1 MTGTNRRLLF
11 RETKEI
17 GRSIWSTQSYQK
29 AVKKPVERI
38 LKKGRK
44 YSQSVRAKA
53 NKSYKSSIKSRFN
66 ATYKYHQK
74 RITRATTAIKSSRYI
89 NPSDRRRLTGMLDDI
104 ALAFKKVKETAHNLS
119 EIQYQDMRERLSD
132 VSEFLRKL
140 ASVGWNIGAYVKKY
154 GFHDEFV
161 PEDYFEWTS
170 DIAKAIELA
179 YDRILEKK

>member
-29 AVKKPVERI
+29 AVKKPVESI
-38 LKKGRK
+38 LKKGRN
-44 YSQSVRAKA
+44 YSKSVKARAS
-53 NKSYKSSIKSRFN
+53 KSYKTSIKARFN

-74 RITRATTAIKSSRYI
+74 RITSATTAIKSSRYI

-104 ALAFKKVKETAHNLS
+104 SLAFKKIKDSSHKLTEV
-119 EIQYQDMRERLSD
+119 QYQEMRERLSD
-132 VSEFLRKL
+132 VTEFLRKL

-170 DIAKAIELA
+170 DIARAIELA
-179 YDRILEKK
+179 YQKILEKK